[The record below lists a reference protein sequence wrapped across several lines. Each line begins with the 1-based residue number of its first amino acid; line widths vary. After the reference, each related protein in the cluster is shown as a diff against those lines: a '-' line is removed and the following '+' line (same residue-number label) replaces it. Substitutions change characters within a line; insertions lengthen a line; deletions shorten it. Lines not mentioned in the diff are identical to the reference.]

1 MDTTYEDF
9 EYSEPEDVLLEEDED
24 DDWVCPP
31 LVEIGQAK
39 PPRHPDGT
47 FIVTP
52 RVLAK
57 MRPGELEMY
66 YGGLGRK
73 LRYYAWSMASSRSE
87 VDVDPEGLVQD
98 ALFER
103 FNDPRKL
110 AVEDRERFAIRAIRF
125 AIGKVD
131 RQAKFKSETDS
142 ADVVLEA
149 AEFVTSVFP
158 DVVVSWM
165 SEHVSVKVQEAL
177 RLMFEEQYTQEEA
190 AAEVGRT
197 PEAIR
202 QATVKLRGVIDQYPR
217 AH

>member
-31 LVEIGQAK
+31 LVEIGRAK

-73 LRYYAWSMASSRSE
+73 LRYYAWSMAGSRSE

-131 RQAKFKSETDS
+131 RQSKFKSETDS
-142 ADVVLEA
+142 GDVVLEA
-149 AEFVTSVFP
+149 PEFVPSVLP
-158 DVVVSWM
+158 DSAEAWLWENLKANEVVAV
-165 SEHVSVKVQEAL
+165 
-177 RLMFEEQYTQEEA
+177 RLICEEQYDQKEASEESGVSVRTIQRRL
-190 AAEVGRT
+190 AE
-197 PEAIR
+197 
-202 QATVKLRGVIDQYPR
+202 LRSVPDWR
-217 AH
+217 H